1 MKEEMRKK
9 KNEFVA
15 SSSSVIYVC
24 VLLPIFLLH
33 N

>member
-1 MKEEMRKK
+1 MRK

-33 N
+33 K